1 MYKIKWLYIIIIHNR
16 KVKRTWI
23 ITNSW
28 FKINSLQ
35 NDEIWKRKPK
45 EMKKVVT
52 TSYVTQMEQIAIYS
66 LKMMQ
71 PRTTGTCHRTLSNF
85 FFFFLF
91 LIKLLARGKRYI
103 LAFKLHS
110 FLSGCTS
117 ERFFLLPLLGVQL
130 NAHRMTWTKIAMIAA
145 LIRPEMGTVT
155 NHAMKMFLNRRQST
169 AFFER
174 SQPTATTEPTYF
186 R

>member
-1 MYKIKWLYIIIIHNR
+1 
-16 KVKRTWI
+16 
-23 ITNSW
+23 
-28 FKINSLQ
+28 
-35 NDEIWKRKPK
+35 
-45 EMKKVVT
+45 MKKVVT
-52 TSYVTQMEQIAIYS
+52 TSYVTQMEQIASYS

-85 FFFFLF
+85 FFPFSYKSCWPEVSDIFWPSNFTPFSLG
-91 LIKLLARGKRYI
+91 ARRSV
-103 LAFKLHS
+103 F
-110 FLSGCTS
+110 
-117 ERFFLLPLLGVQL
+117 FFLLPLLGVQL

-145 LIRPEMGTVT
+145 LIRPEIGTVT

>member
-1 MYKIKWLYIIIIHNR
+1 
-16 KVKRTWI
+16 
-23 ITNSW
+23 
-28 FKINSLQ
+28 
-35 NDEIWKRKPK
+35 
-45 EMKKVVT
+45 MKKKAKRNEKGRNYKLCDPNGT
-52 TSYVTQMEQIAIYS
+52 IASYS

-85 FFFFLF
+85 FFSPFSYKSCWPEVSDIFWPSNF
-91 LIKLLARGKRYI
+91 TPFSPGARR
-103 LAFKLHS
+103 S
-110 FLSGCTS
+110 V
-117 ERFFLLPLLGVQL
+117 FFLLPLLGVQL
-130 NAHRMTWTKIAMIAA
+130 NDHRMTWTKIAMIAA